1 MIINFLIIIQVQY
14 DLYAKTGDNIFLF
27 SPKEYGLI
35 PQMRNTA
42 CIRGYWCEFD
52 INDKLIL
59 KNMYVFAETYPEIN
73 GVNVNPI
80 EYVDEEFYVIDKLE
94 LDEVTDIDFT
104 KYPKV
109 IQRMETNDGFRLYEN
124 INLVVGYTGKM
135 LLTEGDMANY
145 RQWLS
150 RIGAYAFLGFKK
162 VIELE
167 IDNGIVINT
176 NDYSSMIKQMRKDI
190 SKLKVKPQEIEDSE
204 SAKLLVST
212 NLQSKLGELPWWFE
226 RYLSGR

>member
-1 MIINFLIIIQVQY
+1 
-14 DLYAKTGDNIFLF
+14 
-27 SPKEYGLI
+27 
-35 PQMRNTA
+35 
-42 CIRGYWCEFD
+42 
-52 INDKLIL
+52 
-59 KNMYVFAETYPEIN
+59 
-73 GVNVNPI
+73 
-80 EYVDEEFYVIDKLE
+80 
-94 LDEVTDIDFT
+94 
-104 KYPKV
+104 
-109 IQRMETNDGFRLYEN
+109 
-124 INLVVGYTGKM
+124 
-135 LLTEGDMANY
+135 MANY

>member
-1 MIINFLIIIQVQY
+1 MSTQIPDKIYYKGVQY

-94 LDEVTDIDFT
+94 FVYHFIRNPRKRWCF
-104 KYPKV
+104 
-109 IQRMETNDGFRLYEN
+109 QRFR
-124 INLVVGYTGKM
+124 NLGVGLFPCFFPY
-135 LLTEGDMANY
+135 
-145 RQWLS
+145 
-150 RIGAYAFLGFKK
+150 
-162 VIELE
+162 
-167 IDNGIVINT
+167 
-176 NDYSSMIKQMRKDI
+176 
-190 SKLKVKPQEIEDSE
+190 
-204 SAKLLVST
+204 
-212 NLQSKLGELPWWFE
+212 GEK
-226 RYLSGR
+226 